1 MKKITTDVTS
11 IHTIPIFPLG
21 MINAFLIVNSKGCIL
36 IDTGLPDTES
46 KVERILKKLNLTF
59 HDIKLI
65 VITHAHIDHAGNTA
79 TIKSLSSA
87 PVIAH
92 EGDLP
97 YFKGDKK
104 MHFCSTGWFGWLFSK
119 TGANQKPYK
128 NFEPDILLSA
138 RTNLDLSSYGFEGEV
153 IPTPGHTDGSISVV
167 LGNKNAVV
175 GDLVSSGIL
184 LGGIARTNKA
194 KRPPFEDNPLQV
206 SQELLAMVDKGTEIF
221 FMGHGG
227 PLPKKEVLQHIKK
240 LNYVSKHT

>member
-21 MINAFLIVNSKGCIL
+21 MINAFLLVNSKGCIL

-97 YFKGDKK
+97 YFKGEKK
-104 MHFCSTGWFGWLFSK
+104 MHFCSTGWFGWLFGK

-167 LGNKNAVV
+167 LGNKNAIV

-206 SQELLAMVDKGTEIF
+206 SQELLSIADKGVETF

-227 PLPKKEVLQHIKK
+227 PLPKKEVLRHIKK
-240 LNYVSKHT
+240 LKNIAKHI

>member
-194 KRPPFEDNPLQV
+194 KRPPFEDNPLKV
-206 SQELLAMVDKGTEIF
+206 SQELQSIADKGVETF

-227 PLPKKEVLQHIKK
+227 PLPKKEVLGHIKK
-240 LNYVSKHT
+240 LKNIAKHF

>member
-167 LGNKNAVV
+167 LGNKNAIV

-206 SQELLAMVDKGTEIF
+206 SQELLSIADKGVETF

-227 PLPKKEVLQHIKK
+227 PLPKKEVLRHIKK
-240 LNYVSKHT
+240 LKNIAKHI